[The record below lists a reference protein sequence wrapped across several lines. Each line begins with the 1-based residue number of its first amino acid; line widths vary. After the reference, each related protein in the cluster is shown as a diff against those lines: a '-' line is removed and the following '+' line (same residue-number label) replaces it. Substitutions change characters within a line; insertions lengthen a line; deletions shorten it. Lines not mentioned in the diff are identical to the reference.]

1 MTALPTDDRA
11 ISPVI
16 GTITLV
22 LLTILLTAIIGTTV
36 VGSTGLG
43 PDSAVSPVAM
53 SASADDSGSIT
64 LTHDGGSAIDVER
77 TSVRVSVDGEPLER
91 QPPVPFFS
99 ARGFEPGPSGA
110 FNSASDGPW
119 SVGEETSFTVAGTN
133 APALTPGA
141 TVEVRI
147 LRDDRVL
154 ASAETSVVGGSSDG
168 NES

>member
-1 MTALPTDDRA
+1 MPASPAGDRA

-22 LLTILLTAIIGTTV
+22 LLTILLTAVIGTTV

-43 PDSAVSPVAM
+43 PDAAAPPVVI

-64 LTHDGGSAIDVER
+64 LTHDGGSAIDVEQ
-77 TSVRVSVDGEPLER
+77 TSVRVTVDGEPLER

-99 ARGFEPGPSGA
+99 VRGFEPGPRGA

-119 SVGEETSFTVAGTN
+119 SVGETTSFTVAGTN
-133 APALTPGA
+133 APALTEGA

-154 ASAETSVVGGSSDG
+154 ASAQTSVVGGSGDG
-168 NES
+168 NEG

>member
-1 MTALPTDDRA
+1 MTASPADDRA

-22 LLTILLTAIIGTTV
+22 LLTVLLTAIIGTTV

-43 PDSAVSPVAM
+43 PESTASPATM
-53 SASADDSGSIT
+53 SVSADDSGTIT
-64 LTHDGGSAIDVER
+64 LTHDGGPAIDVER
-77 TSVRVSVDGEPLER
+77 TSVRVTVDGEPLER

-99 ARGFEPGPSGA
+99 VPGFEPGPSGA

-119 SVGEETSFTVAGTN
+119 SVGEKTSFTVAGTN
-133 APALTPGA
+133 APALTEGA

-147 LRDDRVL
+147 LREDRVL
-154 ASAETSVVGGSSDG
+154 ASAETSVVGRSGDG
-168 NES
+168 NEG

>member
-1 MTALPTDDRA
+1 MTASSLSERA

-22 LLTILLTAIIGTTV
+22 LLTVLLTAIIGTTV

-43 PDSAVSPVAM
+43 PASASAPVAI
-53 SASADDSGSIT
+53 SASADDAGSIT

-77 TSVRVSVDGEPLER
+77 TSVRVSVDGEPLEH

-110 FNSASDGPW
+110 FNSASEGRW
-119 SVGEETSFTVAGTN
+119 SVGEKTRFTVAGTN
-133 APALTPGA
+133 APALTEGA

-147 LRDDRVL
+147 LRDERVL
-154 ASAETSVVGGSSDG
+154 ASAETSVEGRSGDG
-168 NES
+168 NEG